1 MSDKKSLLKE
11 IKSLVFGEEKVLS
24 FLDAKSGDLIV
35 RVEADAFA
43 PELPLLIVTPD
54 GVIPAEA
61 GEYVLEDGTI
71 LEVATGIDGTS
82 GVIKEV
88 SSADED
94 MIPEEETAVEELAI
108 ETPMEPIV
116 DETAGATASVVEE
129 IDMNALMERLAK
141 CEEAISNMGQSNEK
155 MSEFSKIVG
164 EKIDLFIEG
173 TPAEIEFKSV
183 KAEFVST
190 IESNKNKVV
199 NSLESINNIR
209 KK

>member
-43 PELPLLIVTPD
+43 PELPLLIVTPE
-54 GVIPAEA
+54 GAIPAED

-71 LEVATGIDGTS
+71 LEVAT

-94 MIPEEETAVEELAI
+94 MIPEEETAVEELGI

-116 DETAGATASVVEE
+116 DETAGATASVEEVEE

-141 CEEAISNMGQSNEK
+141 CEEAISNMGKSNEK
-155 MSEFSKIVG
+155 MNEFSKIVG